1 MIVQSFHMLRNHLM
15 EGILRNANLC
25 IDKIK
30 LLVAKIAKITLHGIT
45 NYVYMD
51 GIIILQLQADIYFQL
66 ASH

>member
-1 MIVQSFHMLRNHLM
+1 M